1 MISVFRQKSSFLF
14 ALLAITEVYS
24 TYIIDFDNDG
34 KMKELNV
41 NSLSLIK

>member
-14 ALLAITEVYS
+14 TLLAITEVYNS
-24 TYIIDFDNDG
+24 YIIDFDNDE

-41 NSLSLIK
+41 NSLSRIK